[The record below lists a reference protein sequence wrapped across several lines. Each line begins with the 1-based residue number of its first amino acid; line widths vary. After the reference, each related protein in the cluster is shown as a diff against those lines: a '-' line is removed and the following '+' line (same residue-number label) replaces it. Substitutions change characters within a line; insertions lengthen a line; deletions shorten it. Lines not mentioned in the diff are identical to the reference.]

1 MLFLWTGYRYSKV
14 GKKLKVSS
22 QMGFKSWLG
31 ITLSKEERVV
41 VLELQGIPLQS
52 GARQWAVQCSLGL
65 VECSEWPAIHG
76 RPSTQSTGN
85 RKDFPERWLY
95 QHSSVELGKY
105 VLGANCVCETLWWWE
120 EKKGA
125 WRAQWKGP
133 RANTGGLWTVTRLL
147 ARQV

>member
-1 MLFLWTGYRYSKV
+1 
-14 GKKLKVSS
+14 
-22 QMGFKSWLG
+22 MGFKSWLG

-85 RKDFPERWLY
+85 RKDFPER
-95 QHSSVELGKY
+95 
-105 VLGANCVCETLWWWE
+105 
-120 EKKGA
+120 
-125 WRAQWKGP
+125 
-133 RANTGGLWTVTRLL
+133 
-147 ARQV
+147 